1 MEHRRLGSGPH
12 LRAAL
17 VNTGMGHPGEDAGQ
31 RFSPVQR
38 LLEQAVADGAFPGA
52 AWGVVQAG
60 VTLATGAVGRHT
72 YEASSPRA
80 TTGTVYDLASVS
92 KVVATTAMAMLL
104 YERGLLDL
112 DMLLGDL
119 LPGFVIASRPG
130 ERRREVTLRMLLAH
144 CSGLPGYA
152 PFFLR
157 YRDAPALLRAC
168 LQEPLEAL
176 PGSRAEYSD
185 IGFILLGKALELIAE
200 ERLDSYCKREVFQPL
215 GMESTLYHP
224 PASERAAIP
233 PTERD
238 EVFRHAVVQGQVHDE
253 NCFVLGGCAGH
264 AGLFA
269 PVGDVLLFAES
280 ILAPLRARPAPS
292 QALFKTEQALFKTE
306 QALLKTATAMFK
318 AATVRLFITRSELPA
333 GSSRALGWDT
343 PSGEPSSFG
352 SHFGPRPAGHLGY
365 TGTSLWID
373 PDRDLGVVLLTN
385 RTWPTR
391 ANKRIQQVRPA
402 FHDALAK
409 LL

>member
-1 MEHRRLGSGPH
+1 M
-12 LRAAL
+12 
-17 VNTGMGHPGEDAGQ
+17 
-31 RFSPVQR
+31 
-38 LLEQAVADGAFPGA
+38 ADGAFPGA

-72 YEASSPRA
+72 YEASSPRV
-80 TTGTVYDLASVS
+80 TIGTVYDLASVS

-280 ILAPLRARPAPS
+280 ILASLRARSAPS
-292 QALFKTEQALFKTE
+292 QALFKTEKALFKT
-306 QALLKTATAMFK
+306 
-318 AATVRLFITRSELPA
+318 ATVRLFTTRSELPA

-352 SHFGPRPAGHLGY
+352 SHFGPRSAGHLGY